1 MADDPERVNEGGSVD
16 APENRAEDDR
26 EGGGSGEVT
35 RSQNQVITLARQLVQ
50 ALEGPTNATGE
61 SSRRTN
67 THSGE

>member
-1 MADDPERVNEGGSVD
+1 MADDPVRVNEGGSVD
-16 APENRAEDDR
+16 VPGNRAEDDR
-26 EGGGSGEVT
+26 EGGGSGEA
-35 RSQNQVITLARQLVQ
+35 SQNQVITLARQLVQ

>member
-1 MADDPERVNEGGSVD
+1 MADDQERVNEGGSVD
-16 APENRAEDDR
+16 APGNRAEDDR
-26 EGGGSGEVT
+26 EGGGSGEAP
-35 RSQNQVITLARQLVQ
+35 SQNQVITLARQLVQ

>member
-16 APENRAEDDR
+16 APGNRAQDDR
-26 EGGGSGEVT
+26 EGGGSGEA
-35 RSQNQVITLARQLVQ
+35 SQNQVITLARQLVQ